1 MHANNLQAQ
10 TPPKKAWIFD
20 ENWTKIPTKWRK
32 RNTINL
38 KERTDQRVNILERV
52 SPLAI
57 FMFTTRNWKSLAFIL
72 CASNIIV
79 HSTERF
85 MISIRYWKMRRAVW
99 VNTFIVLDMSWRLS
113 LEQHLRYGAAYS
125 LLHSVCQREYNTTCV
140 CILFSLLSHEYWWTN
155 TAPDGVRTR
164 SSLSLEIISSSFLY
178 YLVCTLHNSLWT
190 YFKCLIYVI
199 RIV

>member
-125 LLHSVCQREYNTTCV
+125 LLHSVCQREFNTCV
-140 CILFSLLSHEYWWTN
+140 CILFSLLSHELRMNEYCARRCQNSFIFKSWN
-155 TAPDGVRTR
+155 NLVLILVLF
-164 SSLSLEIISSSFLY
+164 SLHLAQLAMNV
-178 YLVCTLHNSLWT
+178 L
-190 YFKCLIYVI
+190 
-199 RIV
+199 